1 MENSNKLISVVIPC
15 YNQAEYLPETLDSL
29 IAQSYSNWEGIIVND
44 GSPDNTEEVALSYL
58 EKDKRL
64 KYVVKENGGLSSA
77 RNYGIECALGEFI
90 LPLDSDDIIKPD
102 YIEKAIE
109 AFEKNPRL
117 KLVYCLGY
125 CFGVTT
131 GLWDLVYKD
140 YESLLVRNSIF
151 CSAIYR
157 KSDWKQI
164 NGYDEQ
170 MRKGFEDW
178 EFFIRLLNED
188 SMVYQ
193 IPIPLFYYRTKAV
206 SMVTATRA
214 KEVRM
219 DLEEYIYA
227 KHKDKYLLHFG
238 GRFEAYRELIKYRR
252 KIDKYKNKWYRRF
265 FHKYIKTNLNRLTKS
280 RK

>member
-90 LPLDSDDIIKPD
+90 LPLDSDDIIKPG

-206 SMVTATRA
+206 SMITATRA

-265 FHKYIKTNLNRLTKS
+265 FYKYIKTNLNRLTKS